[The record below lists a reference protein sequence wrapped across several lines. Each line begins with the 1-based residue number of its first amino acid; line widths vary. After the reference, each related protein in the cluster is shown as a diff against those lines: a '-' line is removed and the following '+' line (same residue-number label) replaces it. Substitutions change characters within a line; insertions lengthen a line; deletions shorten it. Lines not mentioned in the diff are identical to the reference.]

1 MADYDRRLEEHQQ
14 MIDCFIRTSLPPV
27 EGIFFDGQIYE
38 AYTFVADLIR
48 SASRRIILIDNYI
61 DNTVLTMMDKRM
73 ENVSADE
80 MIEKL

>member
-61 DNTVLTMMDKRM
+61 DNTILTMMDKRM